1 MAENSNKKAFRN
13 TVVIV
18 LIIVFISAAVYLA
31 YNFYNSSAARNEY
44 NNISTLPSASSEA
57 ETLAYNP
64 IDFASL
70 QQGND
75 EVYAW
80 IKIDGTNINYPVAQ
94 SSTDDAFYL
103 THSAVDKSYISSG
116 AIYTEKCNSKD
127 FSDRVTLVYGHN
139 GYGDTMFTT
148 LHNFEDEAF
157 FNNNGYFNVY
167 LPKRK
172 LTYQVVSA
180 FKYDDR
186 HIMASFDFN
195 NDAVFND
202 FREMIANPQ
211 SAAQNVRQELDTE
224 LDENSKILV
233 LSTCISGDKSS
244 RYLVCAVLLSDELT
258 N

>member
-1 MAENSNKKAFRN
+1 MAGNSNKKALGK
-13 TVVIV
+13 IV
-18 LIIVFISAAVYLA
+18 FIILIVVFISAAVYLA
-31 YNFYNSSAARNEY
+31 YNFYNKSAAENEY
-44 NNISTLPSASSEA
+44 SNLSTLPNTSSDA
-57 ETLAYNP
+57 EQLAYNP
-64 IDFASL
+64 IDFSAL
-70 QQGND
+70 KQGND

-80 IKIDGTNINYPVAQ
+80 IKMDGTNVDYPIAQ

-103 THSAVDKSYISSG
+103 THSAVDKSYLSSG
-116 AIYTEKCNSKD
+116 AIYTEKCNSTD

-148 LHNFEDEAF
+148 LHNFEDEEF
-157 FNNNGYFNVY
+157 FNSNGYFNVY

-172 LTYQVVSA
+172 LTYQIISA

-195 NDAVFND
+195 NDAVFAD
-202 FREMIANPQ
+202 FRKMITNPQ
-211 SAAQNVRQELDTE
+211 SAVQNVRKELDTE
-224 LDENSKILV
+224 LDENSRILV
-233 LSTCISGDKSS
+233 LSTCITGDKSG